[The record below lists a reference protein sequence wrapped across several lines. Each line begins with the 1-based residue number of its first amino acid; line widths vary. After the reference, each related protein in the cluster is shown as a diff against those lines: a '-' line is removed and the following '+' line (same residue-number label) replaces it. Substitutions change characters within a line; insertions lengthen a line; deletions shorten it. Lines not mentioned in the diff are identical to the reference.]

1 MYATA
6 AFMAWVFAQ
15 QTAGPA
21 LGLLMGACVALAL
34 CLYLYG
40 LHQHRRAEGGRAT
53 ASLIAA
59 GAALIGA
66 LALAGFAAASDSA
79 PRGALTE
86 GGPASLHAEPYS
98 AQRLADLRAQGK
110 PVFVNFTAAWCVS
123 CKVNEQVAF
132 SSGDAA
138 KAFADTGAAYLVGDW
153 MRPDPE
159 ITKALA
165 AEGHTGVP
173 LYLVY
178 GVDGGAPKVLP
189 QVLTPGVVARA
200 LKAAAGKT

>member
-1 MYATA
+1 M
-6 AFMAWVFAQ
+6 
-15 QTAGPA
+15 
-21 LGLLMGACVALAL
+21 GLLMGAAVTFAL

-40 LHQHRRAEGGRAT
+40 LHQHRQAQGGRAT
-53 ASLIAA
+53 ASLVAA
-59 GAALIGA
+59 VVSLVGA

-79 PRGALTE
+79 PAGAVAE
-86 GGPASLHAEPYS
+86 GGPASLHAEAYS

-132 SSGDAA
+132 ANSETA

-153 MRPDPE
+153 TRPDPE

-165 AEGHTGVP
+165 AQGRTGVP

-189 QVLTPGVVARA
+189 QVLTPGVVVRA
-200 LKAAAGKT
+200 LKAAAATG